1 MSPKL
6 PWKIRLLL
14 STLNFV
20 TDLCRRSNG
29 TINRGLMSLIDFKS
43 PPSENPTNGV
53 QTSDFTV
60 DPSRNLWFRLYIP
73 TTTTTSNNNSSNSLP
88 IIFYFH
94 GGGFGFFAANSK
106 PFDDFC
112 QRLAQEIPS
121 IIISINYRL
130 APEHKYPCQYEDGFD
145 VLKFIDEENFKHFP
159 QNANLKQCFIA
170 GDSSGGNIAHHV
182 ALKACGYKFL
192 KLQVIGLI
200 SLQPFFG
207 GEERTESETN
217 LAGAPLI
224 TVERTDWM
232 WKAFLPQGSD
242 RDHAAANIF
251 GPNSI
256 DISGLK
262 FPATIVFFGGFDPL
276 QDWQKKYY
284 EGLKRAGKEAY
295 LIEYPN
301 AIHSFYGFPEFPES
315 SLMIKEVSDF
325 MQKQSY
331 K

>member
-14 STLNFV
+14 STLSIV

-29 TINRGLMSLIDFKS
+29 TINRYLMSLIDFKS

-60 DPSRNLWFRLYIP
+60 NPSRNLWFRLYTP
-73 TTTTTSNNNSSNSLP
+73 TTTTTTTNNNSNSLP

-130 APEHKYPCQYEDGFD
+130 APEHN
-145 VLKFIDEENFKHFP
+145 VL
-159 QNANLKQCFIA
+159 
-170 GDSSGGNIAHHV
+170 
-182 ALKACGYKFL
+182 
-192 KLQVIGLI
+192 
-200 SLQPFFG
+200 SLETVLEAFFG

-242 RDHAAANIF
+242 RDHAAANVF

-262 FPATIVFFGGFDPL
+262 FPATIVFVGGFDPL
-276 QDWQKKYY
+276 QDWQKRYY

-301 AIHSFYGFPEFPES
+301 AIHTFYGFPEFPES
-315 SLMIKEVSDF
+315 SLMIKEVRDF

-331 K
+331 NDITGNRKAIM